1 MQKPLTMANYKTQI
15 QKVIN
20 DLNELTA
27 LLNEISEETPSDKEA
42 NDAQNAIIFIMKTNE
57 YLEKLCR

>member
-1 MQKPLTMANYKTQI
+1 MANYKTQI